1 MKARARAIHLHII
14 KNRTTEA
21 FKRKLKTGHNRY
33 HRRYAAYVL
42 RTWGE
47 CAYEEMLLER
57 RPFYT
62 EYDVG

>member
-47 CAYEEMLLER
+47 CAYEEMLL
-57 RPFYT
+57 
-62 EYDVG
+62 